1 MWSGAGDRPAE
12 HSAARA
18 ASADQLLMSSE
29 LVGVPVGV
37 ARVLVPEASGQLDA
51 RDGRSRPAPLGP
63 LAGCVGGASVR
74 RGVNASPGAAALT

>member
-1 MWSGAGDRPAE
+1 M
-12 HSAARA
+12 
-18 ASADQLLMSSE
+18 LMSSE

-63 LAGCVGGASVR
+63 LAGCVGGAGVR
-74 RGVNASPGAAALT
+74 RGAYANANASSGALTFS